1 MKQRWISI
9 LLVLAMLCTALTA
22 CGGAS
27 TGDGGGSASD
37 APAAES
43 GDQAETPDAQAPG
56 EEAEAADSEPIE
68 ITAVLQLN
76 PEIVLDGNPII
87 QMIEDELNIRL
98 KVEAPPPRAAT
109 ATGSRCWSPPAICL
123 TWCSTAPTPLPSS
136 GQRRAWCWM

>member
-98 KVEAPPPRAAT
+98 KVEAPPPEQLR
-109 ATGSRCWSPPAICL
+109 RP
-123 TWCSTAPTPLPSS
+123 
-136 GQRRAWCWM
+136 GQDAGLHRRYA